1 MGHRATPT
9 AIEVVSRRAGV
20 AFIEQKGRAS
30 GGRSGVIMTSNHHV
44 MKPNRVAGLLEIC
57 TNLAV
62 MGCSS
67 FAKWEYVQ
75 ACSKP
80 LDDLD
85 VFDLPCRFLGTVD
98 DLGESHGGDT
108 KLIRKRAEP
117 LAQPFGRF
125 L

>member
-1 MGHRATPT
+1 ML
-9 AIEVVSRRAGV
+9 EVG
-20 AFIEQKGRAS
+20 
-30 GGRSGVIMTSNHHV
+30 
-44 MKPNRVAGLLEIC
+44 

-75 ACSKP
+75 ACSKL

-108 KLIRKRAEP
+108 KLIGKPVEP
-117 LAQPFGRF
+117 LAQPFGSILDDAKLYRSLSPVWSF
-125 L
+125 YRSRSESRWTQ